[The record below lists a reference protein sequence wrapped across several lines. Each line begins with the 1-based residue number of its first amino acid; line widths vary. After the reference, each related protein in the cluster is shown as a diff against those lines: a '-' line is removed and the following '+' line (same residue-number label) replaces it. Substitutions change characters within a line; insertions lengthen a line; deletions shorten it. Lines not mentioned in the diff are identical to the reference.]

1 MAATEAD
8 QAAFAAAHAQ
18 HAQLVDVREP
28 DEYRGGHIPG
38 ALNIPLGALAARSS
52 ELDATTPV
60 YVICQ
65 SGGRSAKGAE
75 ALTLA
80 GFQALSVAGG
90 TADWV
95 TAGRPTI
102 TGDQPTA
109 TP

>member
-1 MAATEAD
+1 MAVTEAD

-18 HAQLVDVREP
+18 NVQIIDVREP
-28 DEYRGGHIPG
+28 NEYRGGHVPG

-52 ELDATTPV
+52 ELDATEPV

-80 GFQALSVAGG
+80 GFQALSVTGG
-90 TADWV
+90 TAGWA
-95 TAGRPTI
+95 TAGRTTI
-102 TGDQPTA
+102 TGDQPHA
-109 TP
+109 TS